1 MATKKDGEI
10 GYAEALKEPET
21 ILAELER
28 TDVDVDV
35 LASRVER
42 ASELIRL
49 CRDRIGN
56 AKLQID
62 KVVNGLEG

>member
-1 MATKKDGEI
+1 MATKKDGDI
-10 GYAEALKEPET
+10 GYAEALKELET

>member
-1 MATKKDGEI
+1 MATAKDDI
-10 GYAEALKEPET
+10 GYAAALQELEK
-21 ILAELER
+21 ILGELER
-28 TDVDVDV
+28 ADVDVDV

-42 ASELIRL
+42 AAELIRL

-62 KVVNGLEG
+62 NVVHGLEA